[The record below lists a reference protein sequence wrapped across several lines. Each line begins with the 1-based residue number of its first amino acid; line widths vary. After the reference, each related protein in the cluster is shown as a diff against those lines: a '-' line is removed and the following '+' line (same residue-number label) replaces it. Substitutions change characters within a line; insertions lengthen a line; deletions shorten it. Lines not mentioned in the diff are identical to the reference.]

1 MRVKVEIDEALTD
14 IEVVIKCPKINES
27 VNLISQK
34 LLDISPEVPNI
45 LFYKD
50 DKEYY
55 LEVNEMLFFETED
68 SNTYA
73 HTKGSAYMTKYRLYE
88 LEEILPKYFVRV
100 SKSTIVNVNHILAM
114 SSSFGTSYALEFN
127 KTHKQVYVSRR
138 YKKILKERLEER
150 KNYEK

>member
-1 MRVKVEIDEALTD
+1 MKVRIEFDDSLTEPEVIIRCRRLDETVHL
-14 IEVVIKCPKINES
+14 IEQNI
-27 VNLISQK
+27 
-34 LLDISPEVPNI
+34 LDITKNQINI

-55 LEVNEMLFFETED
+55 LEVTDILFFETED

-73 HTKGSAYMTKYRLYE
+73 HTRDSAYITKHRLYE
-88 LEEILPKYFVRV
+88 LEDILSLNFVRV
-100 SKSTIVNVNHILAM
+100 SKSTIVNINHILAM

-150 KNYEK
+150 KKL